1 MMVRGRA
8 TSGGIINNHRE
19 SIKRLKI
26 ECVTAKEAI
35 ETLSTLKEVN
45 QNLRNEINWL
55 QNDSEGIELHAL
67 YDFFFKRNCLALHI
81 QSKGSGITPRNT
93 VINSSSFPGRCSTA
107 STFQSMVVSI
117 IME

>member
-8 TSGGIINNHRE
+8 TSGGIINNHRESIKRLKIECVTAKEAINNHRE

-67 YDFFFKRNCLALHI
+67 YDFF
-81 QSKGSGITPRNT
+81 SKGIVWPCTYRARVQVLHPEILS
-93 VINSSSFPGRCSTA
+93 
-107 STFQSMVVSI
+107 
-117 IME
+117 